1 MVAFGDYIE
10 VYIGT
15 DNTSKA
21 HSRGYNAQYLT
32 ENSTG
37 AWIFLYIAKKSY
49 ISRTNVMKMVKMEL
63 VCKEMN
69 NLAAV
74 EKRMCLPVEG
84 AGSGTASTIS

>member
-1 MVAFGDYIE
+1 
-10 VYIGT
+10 
-15 DNTSKA
+15 
-21 HSRGYNAQYLT
+21 
-32 ENSTG
+32 
-37 AWIFLYIAKKSY
+37 LYIAKKSY